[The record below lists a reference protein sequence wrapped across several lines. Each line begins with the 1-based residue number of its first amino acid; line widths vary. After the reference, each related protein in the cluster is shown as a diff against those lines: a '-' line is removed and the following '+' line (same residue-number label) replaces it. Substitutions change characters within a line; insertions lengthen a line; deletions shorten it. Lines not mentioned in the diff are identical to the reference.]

1 MFYCNIVYIGI
12 ISKKKQSRIR
22 EKLLIVKLK
31 NVSFGEIRRK
41 KVRTY
46 MEEAVQ
52 GKRRFAVLIDS
63 DNISSKYAKIIFEE
77 ISEYGLATYRRIYGN
92 WSKGN
97 GWNEKILLENSIMPI
112 QQFAY
117 TIGKNSTDMA
127 MVIDAMDI
135 FYSGKVDGFCIVT
148 SDSDFTR
155 LAMRLREGNMFVIGM
170 GDSKAP
176 DALTKS
182 CNKFVYLDILA
193 KHSDEEP
200 AAEHGQPEELAHKKI
215 RAAVRTQTEVETAAP
230 AALGKVKSGVTQLKT
245 VEREIGNM
253 ISRSD
258 NGKVGLAEVGN
269 RLTGL
274 FPDFDVRNYGFSKLS
289 TLLEEKFTNLRVK
302 QDGKEHVVMKNEFPT
317 KEEVEQEIIKLLQE
331 KEGCINNIS
340 LIQQTMKEKYPGFDI
355 KDYGYSKTS
364 GFVKSMPKIKV
375 SGNTVTLK
383 TIQNDL
389 EQELVEIVTE
399 RGGRN
404 VLLSQVSAEF
414 IRRHPDFQVK
424 RYGCKNFSTFLR
436 SMNSFLVENDKVSLR
451 LTGRYFV

>member
-1 MFYCNIVYIGI
+1 
-12 ISKKKQSRIR
+12 
-22 EKLLIVKLK
+22 
-31 NVSFGEIRRK
+31 
-41 KVRTY
+41 
-46 MEEAVQ
+46 MEETVQ
-52 GKRRFAVLIDS
+52 EKRRFAVLIDS
-63 DNISSKYAKIIFEE
+63 DNISFKYAKIIFEE

-97 GWNEKILLENSIMPI
+97 GWNENILLENSIMPI

-117 TIGKNSTDMA
+117 TIRKNSTDMA

-193 KHSDEEP
+193 KHSDEERTT
-200 AAEHGQPEELAHKKI
+200 EHSQPEELVQKK
-215 RAAVRTQTEVETAAP
+215 VRTVVKPQQDVHLAATVP
-230 AALGKVKSGVTQLKT
+230 LVKTKSGVTNLRM

-302 QDGKEHVVMKNEFPT
+302 QDGKEHVVMKNELPT

-331 KEGCINNIS
+331 KDGCINNIS
-340 LIQQTMKEKYPGFDI
+340 LIQETMQEKYPAFDI

-364 GFVKSMPKIKV
+364 SFVKSMPKIKV

-389 EQELVEIVTE
+389 EQELVSIVTE
-399 RGGRN
+399 RGGRG
-404 VLLSQVSAEF
+404 VLLSQVSAELLKQ
-414 IRRHPDFQVK
+414 HPDFHVK
-424 RYGCKNFSTFLR
+424 RYGYKNFSAFLR

-451 LTGRYFV
+451 LTGRYLV

>member
-1 MFYCNIVYIGI
+1 
-12 ISKKKQSRIR
+12 
-22 EKLLIVKLK
+22 
-31 NVSFGEIRRK
+31 
-41 KVRTY
+41 
-46 MEEAVQ
+46 MEEVIQ

-92 WSKGN
+92 WAKSN
-97 GWNEKILLENSIMPI
+97 GWNEKILLENSIIPI

-155 LAMRLREGNMFVIGM
+155 LAMRLREGNMFIIGM

-200 AAEHGQPEELAHKKI
+200 AQEQATSEENSQKK
-215 RAAVRTQTEVETAAP
+215 VRTAAKSYSDSN
-230 AALGKVKSGVTQLKT
+230 AAFANGDKDKSGVTKLKA

-269 RLTGL
+269 RLSGL

-289 TLLEEKFTNLRVK
+289 TFLEVKFTNLRVK

-317 KEEVEQEIIKLLQE
+317 KEEVEQEIVKLLQE

-340 LIQQTMKEKYPGFDI
+340 LIQETLQERYPGFDI
-355 KDYGYSKTS
+355 KDYGYSKIS
-364 GFVKSMPKIKV
+364 GFVKSMPRIKV
-375 SGNTVTLK
+375 AGNTVTLK
-383 TIQNDL
+383 TVQGDL
-389 EQELVEIVTE
+389 EQELVGIITQK
-399 RGGRN
+399 GGN
-404 VLLSQVSAEF
+404 GVLLSQVSAELLKH
-414 IRRHPDFQVK
+414 HPDFQVK
-424 RYGCKNFSTFLR
+424 RYGCKNFSTFLK
-436 SMNSFLVENDKVSLR
+436 SMNSFVVENDKVSLR